1 MTGTGAAADAEQTA
15 VRVDA
20 HHHLWD
26 LSVRDQP
33 WTAGLPALRRSFSMD
48 DLRPQLAANQ
58 IDRTVLVQ
66 TVCVDDET
74 PEFLAVAENA
84 PDVGGVVGWADL
96 GAPDVADRLA
106 ALRRCSG
113 GKYLVGLRHQV
124 QEEPDPNWLSRRE
137 VRKGLKAVGDAGLVY
152 DFVVRHYQLPAV
164 IETVAAL
171 GDVRFVLDHGGKPDI
186 ADGVL
191 EPWAQQIAELSRL
204 PNIAVKLSGLV
215 TEAEHNAWTVDQLRP
230 YAEVIVDA
238 FGPARTMWGSDWP
251 VCLLAA
257 SYEDVLA
264 TAESFVTT
272 MSMADRADIFGR
284 TALAWYGIEPI
295 RPGHGHSGGGHA
307 GGGHS
312 EGGHAGGGQPG
323 GAQ

>member
-1 MTGTGAAADAEQTA
+1 M
-15 VRVDA
+15 DA

-48 DLRPQLAANQ
+48 DLRPQLAANH

-66 TVCVDDET
+66 TVCVEDET

-84 PDVGGVVGWADL
+84 PEVGGVVGWADL
-96 GAPDVADRLA
+96 RVPDIADRLA

-186 ADGVL
+186 ANGVL
-191 EPWAQQIAELSRL
+191 EPWAQQINELSRL

-215 TEAEHNAWTVDQLRP
+215 TEAEHKSWTVDQLRP

-257 SYEDVLA
+257 SYGDVLA
-264 TAESFVTT
+264 TAESFVRT
-272 MSMADRADIFGR
+272 MSMADRADIFGG

-295 RPGHGHSGGGHA
+295 RPGHGHSGGGHSE
-307 GGGHS
+307 GGHSRGHS

-323 GAQ
+323 GAQSGGGQ

>member
-48 DLRPQLAANQ
+48 DLRPQLAANH

-66 TVCVDDET
+66 TVCVEDET
-74 PEFLAVAENA
+74 PEFLAVAESA
-84 PDVGGVVGWADL
+84 PEVGGVVGWADL
-96 GAPDVADRLA
+96 GAPDIADRLA

-124 QEEPDPNWLSRRE
+124 QEEPDPDWLSRRE

-186 ADGVL
+186 ANGVL

-215 TEAEHNAWTVDQLRP
+215 TEAEHKTWTVDQIRP

-272 MSMADRADIFGR
+272 MSMADRADIFGL

-295 RPGHGHSGGGHA
+295 RPGQGHSGGGHSEGGHSGGGHA
-307 GGGHS
+307 GG
-312 EGGHAGGGQPG
+312 
-323 GAQ
+323 AQ

>member
-1 MTGTGAAADAEQTA
+1 MTGNGVAADAERTA
-15 VRVDA
+15 ARVDA

-48 DLRPQLAANQ
+48 DLRPQLAANH

-66 TVCVDDET
+66 TVCIDDET

-84 PDVGGVVGWADL
+84 PEVGGVVGWADHS
-96 GAPDVADRLA
+96 APDIADRLA
-106 ALRRCSG
+106 ALRQCSG

-124 QEEPDPNWLSRRE
+124 QEEPDPEWLYRPE

-164 IETVAAL
+164 IQTVEAL

-186 ADGVL
+186 ANGVL

-215 TEAEHNAWTVDQLRP
+215 TEAEHKAWTVDQLRP

-264 TAESFVTT
+264 TAESFVRT
-272 MSMADRADIFGR
+272 MSTADRADVFGG
-284 TALAWYGIEPI
+284 TAQAWYGIEPI
-295 RPGHGHSGGGHA
+295 RPGQSHSEGERLGGGHSGGARSA
-307 GGGHS
+307 GG
-312 EGGHAGGGQPG
+312 Q
-323 GAQ
+323 

>member
-1 MTGTGAAADAEQTA
+1 MTVNVAAPDAERRA
-15 VRVDA
+15 MRVDA

-33 WTAGLPALRRSFSMD
+33 WTAGLPVLRRSFSMD
-48 DLRPQLAANQ
+48 DLRPQLAANHV
-58 IDRTVLVQ
+58 DRTVLVQ
-66 TVCVDDET
+66 TVCVEDET
-74 PEFLAVAENA
+74 PEFLAVAEGA
-84 PDVGGVVGWADL
+84 PEVGGVVGWADL
-96 GAPDVADRLA
+96 CTPDIADRLA
-106 ALRRCSG
+106 ALRQCPG

-124 QEEPDPNWLSRRE
+124 QEEPDPGWLSRRD
-137 VRKGLKAVGDAGLVY
+137 VRRGLKAVGDAGLVY

-164 IETVAAL
+164 METVAAL

-186 ADGVL
+186 ANGVL

-215 TEAEHNAWTVDQLRP
+215 TEADHTAWTVDQLRP
-230 YAEVIVDA
+230 YAAVIVDA

-257 SYEDVLA
+257 SYDEVLA
-264 TAESFVTT
+264 TAESFVRT
-272 MSMADRADIFGR
+272 MSVAERADVFGG
-284 TALAWYGIEPI
+284 TAQAWYAIEPI
-295 RPGHGHSGGGHA
+295 QPGPSHSEEGHSGEGHSGEGHSGGRL
-307 GGGHS
+307 S
-312 EGGHAGGGQPG
+312 G